1 METGAGH
8 SAVNARDN
16 GDEQRRTY
24 LRKELERTIQTAV
37 TNTMKAAWQARVWS
51 GLHLFLGGGAAILAV
66 VSGYASLAS
75 TDGRIPSAIF
85 ALAAAAFAAANAFLN
100 CEARREWEQQRK
112 SAWRGIEVDARLIL
126 GREAYQSSDRFHRAL
141 RLLGQRQKAIFAGDY
156 TRALGVSS
164 FQTLNAVSQAPMQRT
179 DASDEEPAD

>member
-1 METGAGH
+1 MKTGASQ
-8 SAVNARDN
+8 SAANARDN

-24 LRKELERTIQTAV
+24 LREEVERTIQTAV
-37 TNTMKAAWQARVWS
+37 SNTMKAAWQARLWS

-75 TDGRIPSAIF
+75 TDGRIPAIF
-85 ALAAAAFAAANAFLN
+85 ALAAAAFAAANTFLN

-164 FQTLNAVSQAPMQRT
+164 FQTLDAVSHAPMQRT